1 MASLGQNDPCHC
13 GSGREYTKC
22 CLDHDSGFAFQ
33 VEGAKKEWEKRVILE
48 LYDEYAYILRE
59 RRLGLKACAIA
70 LTDSDSFWAQWNPT
84 TRVILFSRKLIENHS
99 WFRVLSILRHEMT
112 HQLVDESCVPGS
124 VKYKP
129 HGEQFRI
136 ACGILGVPE
145 EYRGATACLQS
156 ANLDWRSERRDDII
170 EKLLEKVRKLLSLAT
185 SSNEHEALLAMNKV
199 RELYAKY
206 NLDEAEGSRKQRF
219 AHLVITHGKKR
230 VEAHQSRI
238 TSILV
243 EHFFVQ
249 VLTTKIFDAKSLER
263 HAGIEIIGAR
273 ENVMMAEYVYHF
285 LIQQTDYLVSEIAK
299 TKPLSRIQR
308 KSYKLGILAG
318 FSEKLREPER
328 ARNVKDSVSPD
339 DTESGLIKL
348 ALARF
353 HKDPALDQYL
363 NNVYPRIS
371 SGRGGSQYV
380 DGLAFSQGQSIGR
393 TITLNKAVSGSDES
407 RGHLLNE

>member
-1 MASLGQNDPCHC
+1 
-13 GSGREYTKC
+13 
-22 CLDHDSGFAFQ
+22 LDRDSGFVFE

-59 RRLGLKACAIA
+59 RRLGLKACAIT

-84 TRVILFSRKLIENHS
+84 TRTILFSRKLIENHN
-99 WFRVLSILRHEMT
+99 WFQVLSILRHEMA
-112 HQLVDESCVPGS
+112 HQLLDESYIPGS
-124 VKYKP
+124 MEYRS
-129 HGEQFRI
+129 HGEPFQIGCR
-136 ACGILGVPE
+136 ILGVPE
-145 EYRGATACLQS
+145 EYTGATACLQS
-156 ANLDWRSERRDDII
+156 SSLDWRSEKRDDIT

-230 VEAHQSRI
+230 IEAHQSRT

-249 VLTTKIFDAKSLER
+249 VITTKIFDAKSLE
-263 HAGIEIIGAR
+263 HHVGIEIVGTR

-299 TKPLSRIQR
+299 TKPLSRVQR
-308 KSYKLGILAG
+308 KSYKLGALAG
-318 FSEKLREPER
+318 FSEKLRETER
-328 ARNVKDSVSPD
+328 AKTINDSLSPN
-339 DTESGLIKL
+339 TGPGLIRL
-348 ALARF
+348 ALAKF
-353 HKDPALDQYL
+353 HRDTVLDRYL
-363 NNVYPRIS
+363 NNIYPRLS
-371 SGRGGSQYV
+371 SNRGSSQYV
-380 DGLAFSQGQSIGR
+380 DGSAFSQGQSVGR
-393 TITLNKAVSGSDES
+393 TITLNKAVNSSNEN
-407 RGHLLNE
+407 RGQLLSE

>member
-1 MASLGQNDPCHC
+1 MASFGLNDPYYC
-13 GSGREYTKC
+13 GSGREYKKC
-22 CLDHDSGFAFQ
+22 CLGRDSGFVFD
-33 VEGAKKEWEKRVILE
+33 VERATKEWEKRVLLE

-84 TRVILFSRKLIENHS
+84 TRVILFSRKLIENHN
-99 WFRVLSILRHEMT
+99 WFQVLSILRHEMA
-112 HQLVDESCVPGS
+112 HQLLDESYIPGPMEYRS
-124 VKYKP
+124 
-129 HGEQFRI
+129 HGEQFQI

-156 ANLDWRSERRDDII
+156 SNLDWRSEKRDDIT
-170 EKLLEKVRKLLSLAT
+170 EKLLEKVRKLLALAT

-230 VEAHQSRI
+230 IEAHQSRT

-249 VLTTKIFDAKSLER
+249 VLTTKIFDAKSLE
-263 HAGIEIIGAR
+263 HHVAIEIVGTR

-285 LIQQTDYLVSEIAK
+285 
-299 TKPLSRIQR
+299 
-308 KSYKLGILAG
+308 
-318 FSEKLREPER
+318 
-328 ARNVKDSVSPD
+328 
-339 DTESGLIKL
+339 
-348 ALARF
+348 
-353 HKDPALDQYL
+353 
-363 NNVYPRIS
+363 
-371 SGRGGSQYV
+371 
-380 DGLAFSQGQSIGR
+380 
-393 TITLNKAVSGSDES
+393 
-407 RGHLLNE
+407 